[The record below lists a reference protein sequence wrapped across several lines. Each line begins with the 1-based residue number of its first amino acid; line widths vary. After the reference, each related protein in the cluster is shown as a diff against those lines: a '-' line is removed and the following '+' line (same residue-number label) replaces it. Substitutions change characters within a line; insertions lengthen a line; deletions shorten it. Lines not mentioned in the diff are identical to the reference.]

1 MDIAACRKDITGNRV
16 INDDHRA
23 RVTMAKRMDYVT
35 ISLLKSMK
43 TIHKY

>member
-1 MDIAACRKDITGNRV
+1 
-16 INDDHRA
+16 
-23 RVTMAKRMDYVT
+23 VTMAKRMDYVT